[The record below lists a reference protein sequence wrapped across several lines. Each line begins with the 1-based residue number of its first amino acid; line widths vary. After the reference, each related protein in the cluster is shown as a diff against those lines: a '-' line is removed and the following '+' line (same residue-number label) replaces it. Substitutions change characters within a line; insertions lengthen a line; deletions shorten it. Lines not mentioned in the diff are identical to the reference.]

1 MDSNGQTTVTK
12 VILGKEI
19 AITCTFSTL
28 EALNSVRK
36 WSSTVLKV
44 YPVLKTLVK
53 LVVIQQY
60 WLFPGDLLVPLW
72 KSCHL
77 ALEDC

>member
-1 MDSNGQTTVTK
+1 MDSNGQTMVTK
-12 VILGKEI
+12 VISAKEI
-19 AITCTFSTL
+19 VITCTFSTL

-53 LVVIQQY
+53 LVVVEQS

-77 ALEDC
+77 VLIGC